1 MTLIDLQKF
10 DGVGYWIKIL
20 LEHFIKSEDFLKSIL
35 PDNLDTSVWATALG
49 VACLQ
54 KKFASEKT
62 LWELIEKK
70 ALAWLSSQNLAGKTV
85 SELVI
90 LARDVLSSP
99 P

>member
-10 DGVGYWIKIL
+10 DGSWVLDRELAKAVRL
-20 LEHFIKSEDFLKSIL
+20 SEDFLKSKL
-35 PDNLDTSVWATALG
+35 PDNLDTSVWATAVG

-54 KKFASEKT
+54 KKFGSEKT

-70 ALAWLSSQNLAGKTV
+70 ALAWMSSQNLAGKTV
-85 SELVI
+85 SELVT
-90 LARDVLSSP
+90 LARDVLSTP